1 VTAETIEMRLETEPE
16 RELRAVEV
24 VREVLPVLRG
34 ALLHETRLPAREQLR
49 KAIDSCDSILI
60 RRARR

>member
-1 VTAETIEMRLETEPE
+1 
-16 RELRAVEV
+16 
-24 VREVLPVLRG
+24 VLRG